1 MICEKCGTFNN
12 DEAVFCT
19 TCGADLK
26 NQAPVAPAAPVQQ
39 PPYQQAPYQ
48 QAPYQQNPYQQNPY
62 QQNPYQQNPYQSV
75 PAAEESMP
83 GKGLA
88 IAGMILGIVSL
99 LCFPYIT
106 GVLGIIF
113 GAIAKS
119 KGCTSG
125 MATTGIILGAIGL
138 GLWLIMLVACTAT
151 DTFFYM
157 DLLEDL
163 M

>member
-39 PPYQQAPYQ
+39 PPYQQNSY
-48 QAPYQQNPYQQNPY
+48 
-62 QQNPYQQNPYQSV
+62 QNPYQQNPYQSAPV
-75 PAAEESMP
+75 AQESMP

-88 IAGMILGIVSL
+88 IAGMILGIISL

-125 MATTGIILGAIGL
+125 MATTAIVCGAIGV
-138 GLWLIMLVACTAT
+138 GLWLVMLVACTAT
-151 DTFFYM
+151 DSYFYM

>member
-12 DEAVFCT
+12 DDAVFCT

-39 PPYQQAPYQ
+39 PPYQQNPY
-48 QAPYQQNPYQQNPY
+48 QNPYQQNPY
-62 QQNPYQQNPYQSV
+62 QQNPYQQNPYQSA
-75 PAAEESMP
+75 PAAQESTP

-88 IAGMILGIVSL
+88 VVAMIMGIASLVFCCLYVVSWI
-99 LCFPYIT
+99 PA
-106 GVLGIIF
+106 VLGIIF

-125 MATTGIILGAIGL
+125 MATAGIVLGAIGL
-138 GLWLIMLVACTAT
+138 GLVLLMVIGVASL
-151 DTFFYM
+151 FSS
-157 DLLEDL
+157 EL
-163 M
+163 MYYY